1 LDETER
7 LYIDAN
13 HTIKVASMQD
23 FIVVTYLQLAIL

>member
-13 HTIKVASMQD
+13 HKIKVASTQD
-23 FIVVTYLQLAIL
+23 FIVVTY